1 MERGQRV
8 ALLSDAL
15 GVKAKRVWLNT
26 LETTMKLDS
35 SVATDIVSFHA
46 SQIARSTPFIGKSV
60 IFYKSRALAFIK
72 GKETTQ

>member
-1 MERGQRV
+1 MERGQGV

-35 SVATDIVSFHA
+35 LVATDIVSFHA
-46 SQIARSTPFIGKSV
+46 IITNS
-60 IFYKSRALAFIK
+60 
-72 GKETTQ
+72 

>member
-1 MERGQRV
+1 MERGQGV

-35 SVATDIVSFHA
+35 LVATDIGSFHA
-46 SQIARSTPFIGKSV
+46 IITNS
-60 IFYKSRALAFIK
+60 
-72 GKETTQ
+72 